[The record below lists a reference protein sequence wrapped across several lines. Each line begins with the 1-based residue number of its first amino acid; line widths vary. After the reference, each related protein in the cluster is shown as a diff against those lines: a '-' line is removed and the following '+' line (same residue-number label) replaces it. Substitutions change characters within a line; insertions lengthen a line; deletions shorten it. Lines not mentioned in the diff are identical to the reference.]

1 MSDAR
6 STILSAIRA
15 ALARRRG
22 GPAMADETSI
32 AAEAE
37 HLRTRADATRPDRLR
52 GGAEN
57 AFLERLVSPAVA
69 ATAER
74 VASLSDF
81 PAAVRRYLTAQGLA
95 SSVALQPHPDLLALD
110 WSGIETHGQIGI
122 DEPVAVG
129 LALGAIAETG
139 TLVFHSGPTSPTLF
153 AFFPTHHIVAVET
166 GRIWNWLEDYADA
179 FAGCAQPRNV
189 NLVTGASGT
198 TDIEGTLVRGAHGP
212 RWLHVVLS
220 GSAAPSPD
228 RPVGT
233 DPPHLASL
241 DNLK

>member
-6 STILSAIRA
+6 STILTAIGA
-15 ALARRRG
+15 ALERRRG
-22 GPAMADETSI
+22 GAPMADETTI
-32 AAEAE
+32 AGDAER
-37 HLRTRADATRPDRLR
+37 LRARADATRPDRLR
-52 GGAEN
+52 GGSEN

-69 ATAER
+69 ASAER
-74 VASLSDF
+74 VANLGEF

-95 SSVALQPHPDLLALD
+95 NSVALQPHPDLLALD
-110 WSGIETHGQIGI
+110 WSGIETHGQIGV

-153 AFFPTHHIVAVET
+153 AFLPAHHIVAVEAS
-166 GRIWNWLEDYADA
+166 RIWSWLEDYADN

-212 RWLHVVLS
+212 GRLHVVL
-220 GSAAPSPD
+220 
-228 RPVGT
+228 VGGA
-233 DPPHLASL
+233 DPRQCSSH
-241 DNLK
+241 

>member
-6 STILSAIRA
+6 STILTAIGA
-15 ALARRRG
+15 ALERRRG
-22 GPAMADETSI
+22 GAPVADETTI
-32 AAEAE
+32 AADARR
-37 HLRTRADATRPDRLR
+37 LRARADATRPDRLR
-52 GGAEN
+52 GGSEN

-69 ATAER
+69 ASAER
-74 VASLSDF
+74 VANLGEF

-95 SSVALQPHPDLLALD
+95 RSVALQPHPDLLALD

-129 LALGAIAETG
+129 LAVGAIAETG

-153 AFFPTHHIVAVET
+153 AFLPAHHIVAVEAS
-166 GRIWNWLEDYADA
+166 RIWSWLENYADN

-198 TDIEGTLVRGAHGP
+198 TDIEGTLVHGAHGP
-212 RWLHVVLS
+212 GRLHVVL
-220 GSAAPSPD
+220 
-228 RPVGT
+228 VGGA
-233 DPPHLASL
+233 DPQQCSSH
-241 DNLK
+241 